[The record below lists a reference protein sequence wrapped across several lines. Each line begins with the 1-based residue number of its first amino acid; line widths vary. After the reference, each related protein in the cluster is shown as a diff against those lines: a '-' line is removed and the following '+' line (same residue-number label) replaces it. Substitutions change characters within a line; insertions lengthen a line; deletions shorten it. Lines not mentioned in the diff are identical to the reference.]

1 MHGWLWAD
9 QIHFSQTSIKA
20 TFQNGGSLEH
30 LEAELRRDGRAI
42 LCIGLLN
49 VVLHLGKWFT
59 RDNRRLYAIK
69 RVAPDCL
76 VPVAFGTVDRLF
88 LSHFTT
94 QNGGSSIY
102 VRGAR
107 AARSLCR
114 TSFRPPHMGLAC
126 DGGGLPAR
134 PPKGSIAQFILA
146 RVCSKRVWGGLSR
159 GRQAGAVP
167 ASGRRHTA
175 AAGARP
181 PQQGHSR
188 VHRPRASQ
196 PLPRGHTA
204 AAGARPPQQGHSR
217 AHRPRAS
224 QPLPRGGTALAQQ
237 RLASSAQASRQ
248 AGWSAARRAAAP
260 VAPRAAPVMTHSNP
274 ATPAAATAPLQQ
286 RQRLQ
291 QPLSGNDQRWLPIQQ
306 RQRLQQPLLLDQ
318 RRLPLQQR
326 QRLQQPVLSAQRR
339 ARPLRA
345 SFLNDT
351 SGIRFGAPSAR
362 GCRRCL

>member
-1 MHGWLWAD
+1 MATLAADAPRGGAGGCAGSANGLVGGRGVHGWLWAD

-42 LCIGLLN
+42 LGIGHLN

-107 AARSLCR
+107 AARFLCR
-114 TSFRPPHMGLAC
+114 TSFHPPHMGLAC

-146 RVCSKRVWGGLSR
+146 RVCSKRVWGGSPAVGRQVLSPPQGDDTRLPRAHGHRSRAILARIDR
-159 GRQAGAVP
+159 GRASPSLGDTRLPRAHGHRSRAILALIDRGRASPSLGEARRWRSSDLPRVRKHRGKRGGQRRGARRP
-167 ASGRRHTA
+167 RWRHGRR
-175 AAGARP
+175 P
-181 PQQGHSR
+181 
-188 VHRPRASQ
+188 
-196 PLPRGHTA
+196 
-204 AAGARPPQQGHSR
+204 
-217 AHRPRAS
+217 
-224 QPLPRGGTALAQQ
+224 
-237 RLASSAQASRQ
+237 
-248 AGWSAARRAAAP
+248 
-260 VAPRAAPVMTHSNP
+260 
-274 ATPAAATAPLQQ
+274 
-286 RQRLQ
+286 
-291 QPLSGNDQRWLPIQQ
+291 
-306 RQRLQQPLLLDQ
+306 
-318 RRLPLQQR
+318 
-326 QRLQQPVLSAQRR
+326 
-339 ARPLRA
+339 
-345 SFLNDT
+345 
-351 SGIRFGAPSAR
+351 
-362 GCRRCL
+362 

>member
-42 LCIGLLN
+42 LCIGHLN

-188 VHRPRASQ
+188 
-196 PLPRGHTA
+196 
-204 AAGARPPQQGHSR
+204 

-291 QPLSGNDQRWLPIQQ
+291 QPLSSNDQRWLPIQQRQRLQQPLLVDLCRLPIQQ

>member
-42 LCIGLLN
+42 QCIGHLN

-146 RVCSKRVWGGLSR
+146 RVCSKRVWGGSPAVGRQVLSPPQGDDTRLPRAHGHRSRAILALIDR
-159 GRQAGAVP
+159 GR
-167 ASGRRHTA
+167 ASPSLGEARRWRSSDLPRVRKHRGKQGGQRR
-175 AAGARP
+175 GAR
-181 PQQGHSR
+181 
-188 VHRPRASQ
+188 RPRW
-196 PLPRGHTA
+196 RHG
-204 AAGARPPQQGHSR
+204 
-217 AHRPRAS
+217 
-224 QPLPRGGTALAQQ
+224 
-237 RLASSAQASRQ
+237 
-248 AGWSAARRAAAP
+248 
-260 VAPRAAPVMTHSNP
+260 
-274 ATPAAATAPLQQ
+274 
-286 RQRLQ
+286 
-291 QPLSGNDQRWLPIQQ
+291 
-306 RQRLQQPLLLDQ
+306 
-318 RRLPLQQR
+318 
-326 QRLQQPVLSAQRR
+326 R
-339 ARPLRA
+339 AR
-345 SFLNDT
+345 
-351 SGIRFGAPSAR
+351 
-362 GCRRCL
+362 